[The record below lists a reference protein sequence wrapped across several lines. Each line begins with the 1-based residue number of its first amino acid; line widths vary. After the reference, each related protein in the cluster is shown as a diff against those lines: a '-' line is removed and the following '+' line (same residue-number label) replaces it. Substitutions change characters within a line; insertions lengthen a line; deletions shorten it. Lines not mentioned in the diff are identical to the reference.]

1 MFFYLFIYFLL
12 QLSKHVT
19 DCFIT
24 YMVLL
29 FFILQLY
36 KHLTDCTFFFFFTEI
51 MFSGFFF
58 SKLFYKQSTFVLKEQ
73 MFVGDAL
80 HSFSQHSP
88 RYTAMGCGGWEGNF
102 LITASSKDKTFCV

>member
-1 MFFYLFIYFLL
+1 
-12 QLSKHVT
+12 
-19 DCFIT
+19 
-24 YMVLL
+24 
-29 FFILQLY
+29 
-36 KHLTDCTFFFFFTEI
+36 

-88 RYTAMGCGGWEGNF
+88 RYAAMGCGGWEGNF
-102 LITASSKDKTFCV
+102 LITASSKDKTYCHDNMIYYIAFKNKNLLSKSSKPTVMIT

>member
-1 MFFYLFIYFLL
+1 
-12 QLSKHVT
+12 
-19 DCFIT
+19 
-24 YMVLL
+24 
-29 FFILQLY
+29 
-36 KHLTDCTFFFFFTEI
+36 

-88 RYTAMGCGGWEGNF
+88 RYAAMGCGGWEGNF
-102 LITASSKDKTFCV
+102 LITASSKDKTFCQ